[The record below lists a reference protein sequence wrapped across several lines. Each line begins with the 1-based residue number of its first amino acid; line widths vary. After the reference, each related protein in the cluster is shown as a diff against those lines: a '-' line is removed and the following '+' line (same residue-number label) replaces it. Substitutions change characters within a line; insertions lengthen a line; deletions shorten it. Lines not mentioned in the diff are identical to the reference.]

1 MIPQPPADE
10 EPNEFSVLD
19 STDLLA
25 AFLHAKYGEDALRE
39 VFTRVEF
46 YREPLEKAADVLAAK
61 GLAHVADIV
70 ADIAASRP
78 SEFDA
83 GCPYSDPIN
92 RRYWQQNW
100 IRKHSETP
108 DERLQRMRRQ
118 AAGKKRRMH

>member
-83 GCPYSDPIN
+83 GCPYSD
-92 RRYWQQNW
+92 RYWQQNW